1 MDFRSDSIVTKD
13 KESIFIDS
21 VEYHAGDN
29 LEESF
34 ETAKAIVKELKLW
47 NNGEVWELTG
57 ESTIEQDGREVYVD
71 GSMWFMFDSEDE
83 ALAIIDGLT
92 LLQIITGK

>member
-1 MDFRSDSIVTKD
+1 MDFRSDSIVTKY
-13 KESIFIDS
+13 KESIFVDS
-21 VEYHAGDN
+21 IEYIAGDN
-29 LEESF
+29 LDEAF
-34 ETAKAIVKELKLW
+34 ETAKAIVNELKLW

-71 GSMWFMFDSEDE
+71 GSIWFMFDTEDE

-92 LLQIITGK
+92 VLQVIDY